1 MRQILKHIEHTKKR
15 WSGHEE
21 WPFTSIWSQLA
32 SWCPHE
38 SKTQIANPEKEEP
51 GSRITRT
58 LHRSPNRHTN
68 VLVETN
74 IRCIT
79 PHIRSSP
86 SCVTNVA
93 CIPNW
98 SIQKHGFLRESLP
111 SLFSTFLT
119 TFPSINHSM
128 KFGHHFITYS
138 WNASEQSNPRS
149 WISSLFPL
157 PAHNHQVSFKKQP
170 QKEPVL
176 SLTIITWSVVIS
188 LYDGLVF
195 TKKLKV
201 DLILG
206 LVTFER
212 RKIDVEVKAT
222 RVTFGALDERTE
234 SAVMKA
240 GGTAPPCAP
249 TVVVCESD
257 GIGLRAVSACLWGV
271 VYGDLVNGLGLVV
284 DCWIR
289 HFYFL
294 GNKK

>member
-38 SKTQIANPEKEEP
+38 SKPQIANPEKEEP

-68 VLVETN
+68 VLVETK

-111 SLFSTFLT
+111 FPFLH
-119 TFPSINHSM
+119 FPHHFSINQPLYEIWTPLYYILM
-128 KFGHHFITYS
+128 KRIRIIKPQIMNFFSVPSPCT
-138 WNASEQSNPRS
+138 QS
-149 WISSLFPL
+149 SSLL
-157 PAHNHQVSFKKQP
+157 
-170 QKEPVL
+170 
-176 SLTIITWSVVIS
+176 
-188 LYDGLVF
+188 
-195 TKKLKV
+195 
-201 DLILG
+201 
-206 LVTFER
+206 
-212 RKIDVEVKAT
+212 
-222 RVTFGALDERTE
+222 
-234 SAVMKA
+234 
-240 GGTAPPCAP
+240 
-249 TVVVCESD
+249 
-257 GIGLRAVSACLWGV
+257 
-271 VYGDLVNGLGLVV
+271 
-284 DCWIR
+284 
-289 HFYFL
+289 
-294 GNKK
+294 